1 MRVIAYKNLTRGTWS
16 VAELKGERGR
26 GKLLSHHVTLTL
38 ANCQFHVSEASRVR
52 MVRNQQREVHAWVIG
67 DLVEQAPAAGVRVSY
82 NPYKGP
88 DFVRCDTG
96 AAVTRAAFCHF
107 TAADGV
113 FATET
118 V

>member
-26 GKLLSHHVTLTL
+26 GKLLSHHDALTL
-38 ANCQFHVSEASRVR
+38 ANCKFHVSEASRVR

-67 DLVEQAPAAGVRVSY
+67 DLVEQPVQARGVRVSY

-96 AAVTRAAFCHF
+96 AAVTRAALCHF
-107 TAADGV
+107 LADGV
-113 FATET
+113 FAEET